1 MTIAD
6 NYYFLRSIISMSH
19 GICIVKVLEETHRLL
34 KTLYIQC
41 MLDKYRKECGAPSNY
56 RRWKPPE
63 LPNGPCDEVPSLL
76 VKQDNRQSW
85 PESKALSLDSM
96 APVSA
101 LLEQVVHEKVL
112 IEDVNLI
119 TSAVAELTTVLK
131 LQKTSTIAE
140 FIVLCSKQKW
150 YNEVA

>member
-19 GICIVKVLEETHRLL
+19 GICIVEVLDETHRLL
-34 KTLYIQC
+34 KTLYIQS
-41 MLDKYRKECGAPSNY
+41 MLNKYRKERRSPSNY

-63 LPNGPCDEVPSLL
+63 PLNGPCEVPSLL

-85 PESKALSLDSM
+85 PESKALSLGSM
-96 APVSA
+96 ASVSA

-112 IEDVNLI
+112 IEDVNLV

-131 LQKTSTIAE
+131 LQKPA
-140 FIVLCSKQKW
+140 L
-150 YNEVA
+150 